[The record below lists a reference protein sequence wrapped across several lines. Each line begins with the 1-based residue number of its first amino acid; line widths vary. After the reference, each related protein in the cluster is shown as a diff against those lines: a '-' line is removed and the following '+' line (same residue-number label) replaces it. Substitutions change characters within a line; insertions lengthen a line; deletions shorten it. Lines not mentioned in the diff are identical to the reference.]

1 MLLCIITHNV
11 MCSDKDSI
19 NFDLLMLHVPFPL
32 PYLYCTVP
40 HICTAYS
47 FVDCDVDDDIVKSLK
62 CVCSKL
68 ESLT

>member
-1 MLLCIITHNV
+1 MMYPGMKIPL
-11 MCSDKDSI
+11 
-19 NFDLLMLHVPFPL
+19 DLHMLHVPFHF
-32 PYLYCTVP
+32 PYLNCQLCTVP

-47 FVDCDVDDDIVKSLK
+47 FVDIDVDDDIVKSLK